1 VFPTFAQNLYFPEM
15 PIIIEIVFLILVLAY
30 SILIAAFYI
39 SWKKLKPFKT
49 KPGNPEIFASIVIP
63 ARNEELNISG
73 LLDDLLCQ
81 KYLKSKFEIII
92 VNDHSED
99 NTLAIANN
107 YKTRLDNLLIIDLAE
122 GNNGKKA
129 ALYSA
134 IIKAKGELI
143 ITLDADCRIGKNW
156 LATICGFYEDFKSR
170 MIIAPLL
177 YDNEKSWFEKMQSLE
192 ISSLVASTA
201 GAAALGRPIMCNGA
215 NLAFTRETYLQCE
228 SNLKA
233 GIASGDDIFLML
245 EIKKHWPGSIKFIK
259 SFDAACFTEAEPNI
273 DKFIMQRKRWA
284 SKSKHYNDKDI
295 LFVAVVVFLANL
307 AICLSFIAAFFNY
320 HAILIFIILLC
331 LKSIPDFL
339 LLNSFSN
346 YFSKRKLLNYFLLTQ
361 LIYPFYLVF
370 IAVYGNIGKFEW
382 KKRIYK

>member
-1 VFPTFAQNLYFPEM
+1 MFIF
-15 PIIIEIVFLILVLAY
+15 IEIAFLILVLAY
-30 SILIAAFYI
+30 SILIAAFFI

-49 KPGNPEIFASIVIP
+49 KPGNSEIFASIVIP
-63 ARNEELNISG
+63 ARNEELNISE
-73 LLDDLLCQ
+73 LLNDLLCQ
-81 KYLKSKFEIII
+81 EYLPSKFEIII

-107 YKTRLDNLLIIDLAE
+107 FKPQLDNLIIIDLAE

-134 IIKAKGELI
+134 IVKAAKGELI

-156 LATICGFYEDFKSR
+156 LATICRFYENFRPR

-177 YDNEKSWFEKMQSLE
+177 YDNEKNWFEKMQSLE

-201 GAAALGRPIMCNGA
+201 GAASFGRPIMCNGA
-215 NLAFTRETYLQCE
+215 NLAFTRETYLQCV

-233 GIASGDDIFLML
+233 EIASGDDIFLML
-245 EIKKHWPGSIKFIK
+245 EIKKIWPGSIMFIK
-259 SFDAACFTEAEPNI
+259 SVDAACFTKAEPNI

-284 SKSKHYNDKDI
+284 SKSKYYNDRDI
-295 LFVAVVVFLANL
+295 LFVSVVVFLANL

-361 LIYPFYLVF
+361 LFYPFYLVF
-370 IAVYGNIGKFEW
+370 IAIYGNISKFEW
-382 KKRIYK
+382 KKRRYK